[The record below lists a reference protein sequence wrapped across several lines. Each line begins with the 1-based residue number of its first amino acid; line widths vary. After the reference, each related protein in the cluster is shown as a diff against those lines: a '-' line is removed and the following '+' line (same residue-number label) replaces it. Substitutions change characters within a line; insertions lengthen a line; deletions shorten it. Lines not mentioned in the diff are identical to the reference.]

1 MTMPL
6 AGYPGLL
13 AGFGPPFLSVSPQ
26 VTTGKMFFV
35 SSVTGLA
42 NNVGDDPLRPLATW
56 QQAYAKCRANKGDHI
71 ILMPNHAETLV
82 SAGALT
88 TTVAGVATIG
98 MGVGANR
105 PEITFSTA
113 ASARILINPGDTKI
127 YNIIGISG
135 VNLLTGPIDIEA
147 SGCYV
152 DMEWQDPSSSL
163 QAVRP
168 VTIAATAVNS
178 NIYP

>member
-88 TTVAGVATIG
+88 TTVAEGDPHR
-98 MGVGANR
+98 VGGGG
-105 PEITFSTA
+105 
-113 ASARILINPGDTKI
+113 NPP
-127 YNIIGISG
+127 GI
-135 VNLLTGPIDIEA
+135 
-147 SGCYV
+147 
-152 DMEWQDPSSSL
+152 
-163 QAVRP
+163 
-168 VTIAATAVNS
+168 
-178 NIYP
+178 